1 MVVLLVA
8 IDRYTHVLLLPL
20 TLSLRPVLGKRTV
33 RSSLPHTSTLGL
45 SFSGR
50 HLDKIG
56 VRRGGCCFKSVKLT
70 DTTLCV
76 CRSSSVRL
84 YSYSATYHIISSGCG
99 GSGLFSCP
107 ALLIEST
114 TILLSLV
121 TRLAGWLAIRSRSL
135 LGHSLYTQPH
145 TDSHTQ
151 SRLHRSCSNMDW
163 LARECIGTECN
174 LVHSLLGSFVQFLL
188 IVQKAKLCGSFTLCP
203 HWQSILCC
211 WAYCR
216 ATNGQRGE
224 VR

>member
-1 MVVLLVA
+1 MVA

-121 TRLAGWLAIRSRSL
+121 TRLAGWP
-135 LGHSLYTQPH
+135 LGAGHYWATHSTL
-145 TDSHTQ
+145 SHTQ
-151 SRLHRSCSNMDW
+151 
-163 LARECIGTECN
+163 T
-174 LVHSLLGSFVQFLL
+174 VTHSHGYTGPAVTWTGGLGSV
-188 IVQKAKLCGSFTLCP
+188 
-203 HWQSILCC
+203 
-211 WAYCR
+211 
-216 ATNGQRGE
+216 
-224 VR
+224 